1 MIELIYGIGVKPG
14 IKTDMTKTPKHM
26 PKGPSKHGPGD
37 PLRPTGDL
45 EVLTHPSSGVHVI
58 RQEYSDGYIYEYMM
72 PKGLELDPREQHTIP
87 FATAKILRTYEEGD
101 FTFIAVW
108 VPNREAGVYEKA
120 YQKAVGLPDFEY
132 DAGPTGDLEVL
143 HEDAHVRVARERY
156 SSGWVYLVEL
166 QLGFPWPSF
175 FLVPSLTPT
184 RTAPIV
190 SIESS
195 GTAFLSKFWVSNSSQ
210 YAPVER

>member
-1 MIELIYGIGVKPG
+1 
-14 IKTDMTKTPKHM
+14 MTQIPHSG
-26 PKGPSKHGPGD
+26 PNGPSKHGPED
-37 PLRPTGDL
+37 PFRPVGDL

-72 PKGLELDPREQHTIP
+72 PKGLELDPRERQAMP
-87 FATAKILRTYEEGD
+87 FATATVLRTYEEGD
-101 FTFIAVW
+101 FSFVAVW
-108 VPNREAGVYEKA
+108 VPNGETETYEKA
-120 YQKAVGLPDFEY
+120 YRKAVSMPDFEY

-143 HEDAHVRVARERY
+143 HEDAHVQVARQRY

-175 FLVPSLTPT
+175 FLIPSLTPT

-190 SIESS
+190 SIEPS

-210 YAPVER
+210 YAPVES